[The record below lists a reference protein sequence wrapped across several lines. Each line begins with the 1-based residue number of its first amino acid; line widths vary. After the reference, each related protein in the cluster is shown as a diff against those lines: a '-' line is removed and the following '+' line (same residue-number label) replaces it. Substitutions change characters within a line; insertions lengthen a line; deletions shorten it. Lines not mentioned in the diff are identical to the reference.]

1 MTIAKNTRR
10 RPADDP
16 STALERNRAEDARL
30 VQRINVAA
38 AELHGLSSAG
48 WQDVASFN
56 GASFSSEFGATATS
70 AHKAQ
75 AGLHLSRA
83 RSSDKPYGRLLIR
96 VVVGM
101 SLAGQGVQKL
111 FGWFDGPGL
120 QGTAAGFRR
129 LPYRTPRFMAVAAGA
144 AETAGYGPKGIE
156 AIHDHIYKLHEFDE
170 FWSGP

>member
-1 MTIAKNTRR
+1 MTIVTNTRR

-30 VQRINVAA
+30 VQRINAA

-48 WQDVASFN
+48 WQDVAS
-56 GASFSSEFGATATS
+56 
-70 AHKAQ
+70 
-75 AGLHLSRA
+75 
-83 RSSDKPYGRLLIR
+83 
-96 VVVGM
+96 
-101 SLAGQGVQKL
+101 
-111 FGWFDGPGL
+111 GPGL

-129 LPYRTPRFMAVAAGA
+129 LPYLTPRLIAVA

-156 AIHDHIYKLHEFDE
+156 AIHDYIYELHEFDD